1 MKRLLIATAILASM
15 HCASSGSI
23 SEMRMFIQP
32 RSEVWEA
39 AVVAMHDIGAK
50 ILVSNRSSGMLV
62 GDVTR
67 GEFGGGVRLDVT
79 VRSSAQTQDGT
90 RSGSDLSVG
99 VTYQGGLPDD
109 PYLKAELKELKDQF
123 LDLPSPRG
131 ASSSEGASSSG
142 ESASRESASGTAAA
156 GG

>member
-1 MKRLLIATAILASM
+1 MRRLLIATALFASM
-15 HCASSGSI
+15 SCASSGSI

-50 ILVSNRSSGMLV
+50 IVVSNRSSGMLT

-67 GEFGGGVRLDVT
+67 GELGGRVRLDVT
-79 VRSSAQTQDGT
+79 VRSSSQTQDGS

-99 VTYQGGLPDD
+99 VTYEGGIPDD
-109 PYLKAELKELKDQF
+109 PYLRAELKELKDQY
-123 LDLPSPRG
+123 LDAVERNLVAVRG
-131 ASSSEGASSSG
+131 YGRG
-142 ESASRESASGTAAA
+142 IR
-156 GG
+156 